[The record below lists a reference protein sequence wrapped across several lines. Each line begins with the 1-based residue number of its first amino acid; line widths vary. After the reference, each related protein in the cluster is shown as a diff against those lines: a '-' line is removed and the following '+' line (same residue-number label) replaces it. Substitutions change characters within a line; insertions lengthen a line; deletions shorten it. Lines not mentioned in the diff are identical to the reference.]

1 MLNAQMTM
9 AEAFHQVATS
19 RRNQE
24 AMICVEERLTYG
36 QLLERVHS
44 LACGLHNLGIGK
56 GDKVIALL
64 PAGPEFA
71 CLFFALAEL
80 GGVIVPLNPQL
91 RPRTLGQI
99 LTDIDPLM
107 LVSDHPLEADLL
119 ASAISLKHIIM
130 TRDGEATFLSLRDIM
145 SVASADQLAPAAVSP
160 DDLLAILYTSGT
172 TGIPKGTMHSH
183 RTLITPVMASIK
195 IRELWLRRPGMKM
208 IGETAKALAR
218 YKGRL
223 LRAAGRPQTFLSTI
237 GWHTISGV
245 ELMLQGL
252 LMGDRIVVMPRF
264 HPRQALQLI
273 EKEKV
278 TVLVAVPTAFQ
289 VMLSVQDFEKFDV
302 SSLLICG
309 TGAMPCPPNLARQ
322 VQERFGCAMHIGFG
336 ATETGGGIAVTSIA
350 DSVEQQVTTV
360 GRPLPGMEIKIVDE
374 QRRELPPGQ
383 VGELACRSDS
393 IMLGYY
399 QTSEATSDVTD
410 ADGWYYTG
418 DLAVMDEKGYLRI
431 VGRKKEVIIRGGQNI
446 YPAEIEAYL
455 TTHPKIREAAVVG
468 VPSPLGGEEVWAF
481 VLLEDGVEMNAR
493 EVLDFCRT
501 ELEPYKIPNEVR
513 FVTDFPRSETGK
525 PQKHQLHAQ
534 ILSEMG
540 EEENDEQ

>member
-195 IRELWLRRPGMKM
+195 IRDC
-208 IGETAKALAR
+208 
-218 YKGRL
+218 L
-223 LRAAGRPQTFLSTI
+223 LY
-237 GWHTISGV
+237 
-245 ELMLQGL
+245 
-252 LMGDRIVVMPRF
+252 
-264 HPRQALQLI
+264 
-273 EKEKV
+273 
-278 TVLVAVPTAFQ
+278 
-289 VMLSVQDFEKFDV
+289 
-302 SSLLICG
+302 
-309 TGAMPCPPNLARQ
+309 
-322 VQERFGCAMHIGFG
+322 
-336 ATETGGGIAVTSIA
+336 TS
-350 DSVEQQVTTV
+350 
-360 GRPLPGMEIKIVDE
+360 
-374 QRRELPPGQ
+374 
-383 VGELACRSDS
+383 
-393 IMLGYY
+393 
-399 QTSEATSDVTD
+399 
-410 ADGWYYTG
+410 
-418 DLAVMDEKGYLRI
+418 
-431 VGRKKEVIIRGGQNI
+431 
-446 YPAEIEAYL
+446 
-455 TTHPKIREAAVVG
+455 
-468 VPSPLGGEEVWAF
+468 PSPR
-481 VLLEDGVEMNAR
+481 D
-493 EVLDFCRT
+493 
-501 ELEPYKIPNEVR
+501 
-513 FVTDFPRSETGK
+513 S
-525 PQKHQLHAQ
+525 
-534 ILSEMG
+534 
-540 EEENDEQ
+540 